1 MAIQQGATNSFAA
14 ELPQALHNFGP
25 AGDTFM
31 MALYTAD
38 ASLGPTTTVY
48 SATDEVQG
56 VGYIAGGKA
65 LTVSVAPTSDGE
77 GTVYWSFDN
86 PVWDPAAFT
95 ARAALIYNA
104 TNGNRSVCVLDFG
117 ADKTATQTFT
127 VQMPAATNTASILR
141 ILQGASL

>member
-14 ELPQALHNFGP
+14 ELPQGLHNFGV

-31 MALYTAD
+31 IALYTAD
-38 ASLGPTTTVY
+38 ASLGPTTTAY
-48 SATDEVQG
+48 TAANEVQG

-65 LTVSVAPTSDGE
+65 LTVSVTPINDGQ
-77 GTVYWSFDN
+77 GSTYWSFDN
-86 PVWDPAAFT
+86 PVWDPATFT

-117 ADKTATQTFT
+117 SDKTAVHTFT
-127 VQMPAATNTASILR
+127 VQMPPATGTASILR